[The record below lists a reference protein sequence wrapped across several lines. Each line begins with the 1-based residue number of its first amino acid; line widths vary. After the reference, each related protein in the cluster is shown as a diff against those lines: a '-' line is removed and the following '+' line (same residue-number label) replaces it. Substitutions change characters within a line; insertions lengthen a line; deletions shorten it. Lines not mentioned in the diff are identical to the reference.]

1 LRARGKMRHEPR
13 LSFVVII
20 VASAWDMLREHVR
33 LRQRRIASGNLIIA
47 EHFVGHVA
55 VHRVGAEAR
64 LDSAVWLSRDV
75 VFKQRVVKGYRHP
88 VLDRSLQ
95 TFRMKNEVRLMLE
108 ARKAGIAVP
117 VIYSV
122 GLGENRIVM
131 EEIKGVR
138 VKDALE
144 GLPKDKAEEVCRKIG
159 EIAARLHA
167 NDIVH
172 GDLTTSNMLLEGDR
186 IVVID
191 FSLGSKSSE
200 LEDKGVDMHLLEEA
214 FHSAHYRRSELY
226 ETIKD
231 SYVKAYPGGA
241 EVLRKVKEI
250 EKRGRYTRK
259 E

>member
-1 LRARGKMRHEPR
+1 M
-13 LSFVVII
+13 
-20 VASAWDMLREHVR
+20 
-33 LRQRRIASGNLIIA
+33 A
-47 EHFVGHVA
+47 EHFAASVA

-64 LDSAVWLSRDV
+64 LDSSEWMGREV
-75 VFKQRVVKGYRHP
+75 VLKQRVVKGYRHP
-88 VLDRSLQ
+88 SLDKSLQ
-95 TFRMKNEVRLMLE
+95 TFRLKNEVRLMLE
-108 ARKAGIAVP
+108 ARRAGIAVP

-122 GLGENRIVM
+122 DFADNRVVM

-138 VKDALE
+138 VKDALNT
-144 GLPKDKAEEVCRKIG
+144 LPLEDARGVCEKIG

-167 NDIVH
+167 SDIVH

-191 FSLGSKSSE
+191 FSLGSKTSE

-214 FHSAHYRRSELY
+214 FHSAHHERSGLY
-226 ETIKD
+226 DVVKAA
-231 SYVKAYPGGA
+231 YVKANPQGDQ
-241 EVLRKVKEI
+241 VLKKVKEI

>member
-1 LRARGKMRHEPR
+1 
-13 LSFVVII
+13 
-20 VASAWDMLREHVR
+20 
-33 LRQRRIASGNLIIA
+33 
-47 EHFVGHVA
+47 VA

-64 LDSAVWLSRDV
+64 LDSAVWMNREV

-95 TFRMKNEVRLMLE
+95 TFRIKNEVRLMLE
-108 ARKAGIAVP
+108 ARKAGIPVP

-122 GLGENRIVM
+122 DLAENRIVM
-131 EEIKGVR
+131 EEIPGVR

-144 GLPKDKAEEVCRKIG
+144 NMPEDRARDVCLKIG
-159 EIAARLHA
+159 EIAGKLHA

-172 GDLTTSNMLLEGDR
+172 GDLTTSNMLLYGDR

-226 ETIKD
+226 EAVKD
-231 SYVKAYPGGA
+231 SYVKTYPGGA
-241 EVLRKVKEI
+241 EVLKKVKEI

>member
-1 LRARGKMRHEPR
+1 M
-13 LSFVVII
+13 
-20 VASAWDMLREHVR
+20 
-33 LRQRRIASGNLIIA
+33 
-47 EHFVGHVA
+47 A

-64 LDSAVWLSRDV
+64 LDSAVWMNREV
-75 VFKQRVVKGYRHP
+75 VLKQRVVKGYRHP

-95 TFRMKNEVRLMLE
+95 TFRIKNEVRLMLE
-108 ARKAGIAVP
+108 ARKAGIPVP

-122 GLGENRIVM
+122 DLAENRIVM
-131 EEIKGVR
+131 EEISGMR

-144 GLPKDKAEEVCRKIG
+144 NMPEDEARDVCLKIG
-159 EIAARLHA
+159 EIAGKLHTS
-167 NDIVH
+167 DIVH
-172 GDLTTSNMLLEGDR
+172 GDLTTSNMLLDGDR

-226 ETIKD
+226 EAVKD
-231 SYVKAYPGGA
+231 SYVKTYPGGA
-241 EVLRKVKEI
+241 EVLKKVKEI

>member
-1 LRARGKMRHEPR
+1 M
-13 LSFVVII
+13 
-20 VASAWDMLREHVR
+20 D
-33 LRQRRIASGNLIIA
+33 
-47 EHFVGHVA
+47 
-55 VHRVGAEAR
+55 VHRIGAEAR
-64 LDSAVWLSRDV
+64 LDSAVMMGRRV
-75 VFKQRVVKGYRHP
+75 VFKQRVVKSYRHP

-95 TFRMKNEVRLMLE
+95 TFRIKNEVRLMLE
-108 ARKAGIAVP
+108 ARRAGIPIP

-122 GLGENRIVM
+122 DLPENRIVM
-131 EEIKGVR
+131 EEIGGMR
-138 VKDALE
+138 VKDALDD
-144 GLPKDKAEEVCRKIG
+144 LPRDRAEEVCRKIG
-159 EIAARLHA
+159 DIAARLHA

-172 GDLTTSNMLLEGDR
+172 GDLTTSNMLLDGDR

-226 ETIKD
+226 EAVKD
-231 SYVKAYPGGA
+231 SYMKAYPGGA
-241 EVLRKVKEI
+241 EVLKKVKEI